1 MLDPDPGQ
9 GLLQAQTNSQGT
21 YGVFSVDTSGHWTYS
36 ATNSDLAIQ
45 ALKAGDAL
53 NDRFTVTSADGTQ
66 HTVCVTIQGTNDAPT
81 LTAQSHSLV
90 EDGARVAG
98 QMAAGDIDRGDSKTF
113 SIAAP
118 IAGLIFQIDGS
129 YTFDPSDGA
138 YQHLAAGQTETLT
151 VPVTVT
157 DSAGAT
163 ATQNLSITLTG
174 TNDTPTIGGVS
185 TAAVTEDKNV
195 IGGRLETGGQMTITD
210 VDTSQHHFE
219 VQINKPGTYGTFS
232 VDASGHWTYTADN
245 AQTKVQSLN
254 VGEA

>member
-1 MLDPDPGQ
+1 VDPPLIQPTLPPVVTPPQQPPVSQPPAHVDVPQPPHPQPALFVGADKGALIEDNNVSAGRISTSGTLKVLDPDLGQ
-9 GLLQAQTNSQGT
+9 GHLQAQKNSQGT
-21 YGVFSVDTSGHWTYS
+21 YGVFSVDASGHWTYS
-36 ATNSDLAIQ
+36 ATNSDSAIQ
-45 ALKAGDAL
+45 ALKTGDAL

-66 HTVCVTIQGTNDAPT
+66 HTVSVTIQGTNDAPT

-118 IAGLIFQIDGS
+118 VAGLTFQTDGS

-138 YQHLAAGQTETLT
+138 YQHLTAGQTQTLT

-174 TNDTPTIGGVS
+174 TNDTP
-185 TAAVTEDKNV
+185 
-195 IGGRLETGGQMTITD
+195 
-210 VDTSQHHFE
+210 
-219 VQINKPGTYGTFS
+219 PS
-232 VDASGHWTYTADN
+232 VA
-245 AQTKVQSLN
+245 
-254 VGEA
+254 